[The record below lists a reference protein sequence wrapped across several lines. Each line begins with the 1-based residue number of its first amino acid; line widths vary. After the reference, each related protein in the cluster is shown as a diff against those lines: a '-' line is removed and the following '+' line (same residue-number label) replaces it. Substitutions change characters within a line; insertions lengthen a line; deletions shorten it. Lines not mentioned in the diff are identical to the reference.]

1 MRKEVPPPAD
11 CLPRTAAARLE
22 TLDDRAFAA
31 ADTDGNGKVTS
42 ADARKILRVAAKL
55 ESF

>member
-1 MRKEVPPPAD
+1 MNDKLKRISLKNNGKQKTLKE
-11 CLPRTAAARLE
+11 
-22 TLDDRAFAA
+22 RAFAA

-42 ADARKILRVAAKL
+42 SDARKILRVAAKL